1 MTQGTMVLP
10 NDNDSSL
17 RIQGSQDIVE
27 KVDNNSPGIKM
38 VPWGKEC
45 RGWQWLKKER
55 QSRTMVLVIVYIA
68 LFLDYTLLTVIVPI
82 IPNFLYEKQNSEMN
96 RSASSEQPPALS
108 STLSPGLSDS
118 SGGQFTIENT
128 AAADSQTQGF
138 KWRNMTEAA
147 IPSLRPGT
155 GRTHCSR
162 NKSFLAEE
170 NVRVGLLLASKAI
183 VQLIVN
189 PLIGPLTN
197 RIGYHLPMF
206 TGFVILFVSTIM
218 YAFSNTYFWL
228 FVARALQGIGS
239 SCSSVAGLAMLASYY
254 TDDNERGKTMG
265 IALGGI
271 AVGVLVG
278 APFGSVMYEYVGKSS
293 PFLILAG
300 LALIDGALQL
310 SILSPTKAIAESQK
324 GSSLLT
330 LLRDPYILIAAGSLC
345 FSNMAIAMLDQA
357 LPIWMMK
364 TMCSPKLHLGLA
376 FLPSTISY
384 LMGTNLFGVLA
395 NKMGR
400 WLCALVGMV
409 LLGISIISVPL
420 ATNIFVL
427 IVPGCG
433 VGFSLG
439 MTDSSMTPIMGYLVD
454 IRHVSVYGSIF
465 AIADVALCVGF
476 AIGPS
481 MGGAIVKAIGFH
493 WLMVIIGVINICYAP
508 LCVFLKNPPS
518 KEEKVAILSQ
528 DNAVNTHH
536 HTAEQ
541 DSLEFTAME
550 GRDEEAGNKE

>member
-1 MTQGTMVLP
+1 MVT
-10 NDNDSSL
+10 
-17 RIQGSQDIVE
+17 
-27 KVDNNSPGIKM
+27 
-38 VPWGKEC
+38 WGKEC
-45 RGWQWLKKER
+45 KGWQWLRKAR

-82 IPNFLYEKQNSEMN
+82 IPSFLYEIQNSEMN
-96 RSASSEQPPALS
+96 GSASSRQPPALP
-108 STLSPGLSDS
+108 STLSPHLLYS
-118 SGGQFTIENT
+118 SGGQFRTKTT
-128 AAADSQTQGF
+128 AGADNETEEI
-138 KWRNMTEAA
+138 KWRNTTEGA

-155 GRTHCSR
+155 GRAHCGR
-162 NKSFLAEE
+162 NKSFLTEE

-183 VQLIVN
+183 VQLLVN

-239 SCSSVAGLAMLASYY
+239 SCSSVAGLGMLASYY
-254 TDDNERGKTMG
+254 TDDNERGKAMG

-278 APFGSVMYEYVGKSS
+278 APFGSVMYEFVGKSS
-293 PFLILAG
+293 PFLTLAA

-310 SILSPTKAIAESQK
+310 FMLYPTKTIAESQK

-345 FSNMAIAMLDQA
+345 FSNMAIAMLEQG

-364 TMCSPKLHLGLA
+364 IMCSPKLHLGLA

-400 WLCALVGMV
+400 WLCALIGMV

-439 MTDSSMTPIMGYLVD
+439 MTDSSMIPIMGYLVD

-481 MGGAIVKAIGFH
+481 VGGAIVKAIGFH
-493 WLMVIIGVINICYAP
+493 WLMVTIGVINICYAP
-508 LCVFLKNPPS
+508 LCVFLKSPPS

-528 DNAVNTHH
+528 ENAMNTHH
-536 HTAEQ
+536 YSAER
-541 DSLEFTAME
+541 DSLEFGTME
-550 GRDEEAGNKE
+550 ARDEETGTKE